1 METTERTTTRPND
14 GEVKERN
21 VVRELNLFVGGK
33 KRREEAKEEA
43 KEVIVVNNNNANDDV
58 GGDALS
64 LGVPS
69 SLSVLLP
76 TSDREVKERLRSLDE
91 PICLFGEG
99 KAERRERLKKIL
111 SSSTTTAAAAA
122 AGGGGGGG
130 GERRINLAGHGEEG
144 DDEDEDGSNGGEA
157 NGNQQRRKKRK
168 ETFYTEGSALL
179 TRARMRTVKFSLQCA
194 KERVLTDSSNNDG
207 GLIDARSEE
216 EGKEKKKE
224 NEKER
229 RVALFLNR
237 RRKECADL
245 KKSRLA
251 PVSSVVGDSR
261 PLSAVASILFE
272 RHDRSHRGLMLASS
286 IKNESNSVEEDF
298 RTESLGVILSGSWTG
313 AVKVWNV
320 RNSVSREKE
329 EEKEERREGMMR
341 DRSNEEN
348 IGCILAHTIK
358 ASEERI
364 TGLAFSPLIM
374 ATIEN
379 EDLPAFA
386 SASMDGTC
394 NLFSFSG
401 RKRASLVGHVGR
413 LAKVKYHPSG
423 TSIATAGYDKTIRLW
438 DANTSQEI
446 FCQEAHS
453 RPSYDCTFNDDGSL
467 LFSTGLDAYA
477 RMWDLRSGRCLWTM
491 KGHSKGVTSISVDV
505 TNSLCVTGGEDN
517 LVKVW
522 DLRKQVNAY
531 TIPAHSGLVSSVS
544 FEPRRGCWFSSSSF
558 DGTVKLWSALD
569 FSLLSRLEGHEG
581 KVMDCSLGRVA
592 SGGGGGGENRKSSSN
607 SSSSSSDDG
616 GERSGFGGF
625 IASAGYDRTLKI
637 WK

>member
-1 METTERTTTRPND
+1 MEGEGTFCENKND
-14 GEVKERN
+14 
-21 VVRELNLFVGGK
+21 VVRELNLFVG
-33 KRREEAKEEA
+33 KRRGEDEDEDKTI
-43 KEVIVVNNNNANDDV
+43 KNRLRIDDHRNASSSFTPPLPALDD
-58 GGDALS
+58 L
-64 LGVPS
+64 LLP
-69 SLSVLLP
+69 LP

-99 KAERRERLKKIL
+99 KAERRERLKRTL
-111 SSSTTTAAAAA
+111 SAFVSSTTRTKTTKAIGEGREVDEVDDTTGLNGETAA
-122 AGGGGGGG
+122 
-130 GERRINLAGHGEEG
+130 N
-144 DDEDEDGSNGGEA
+144 
-157 NGNQQRRKKRK
+157 NQGRKKRK
-168 ETFYTEGSALL
+168 ETFYTQGSALL
-179 TRARMRTVKFSLQCA
+179 TRARMRAAKFSLQRA
-194 KERVLTDSSNNDG
+194 RERVLTDSNKDNGDV
-207 GLIDARSEE
+207 DT
-216 EGKEKKKE
+216 GKE
-224 NEKER
+224 EKET
-229 RVALFLNR
+229 RVTFLNQ

-245 KKSRLA
+245 KRLRFA
-251 PVSSVVGDSR
+251 PVSSVIGDSR
-261 PLSAVASILFE
+261 PLSAVASLLFE
-272 RHDRSHRGLMLASS
+272 RGDKSHHGMMVASS
-286 IKNESNSVEEDF
+286 IKNESDGVEEDF
-298 RTESLGVILSGSWTG
+298 RSEALGIVLSGSWTG
-313 AVKVWNV
+313 AVKVWNIA
-320 RNSVSREKE
+320 RSGMNKEKRENE
-329 EEKEERREGMMR
+329 EEMMR
-341 DRSNEEN
+341 DRSSDEN
-348 IGCILAHTIK
+348 INCIPALTIK

-364 TGLAFSPLIM
+364 TGLAFSPLIS
-374 ATIEN
+374 ATNDNE

-394 NLFSFSG
+394 TLFSLSG
-401 RKRASLVGHVGR
+401 KKIASLVGHVGR

-423 TSIATAGYDKTIRLW
+423 ASIATAGYDKTIRLW

-522 DLRKQVNAY
+522 DLRKQENAY

-569 FSLLSRLEGHEG
+569 FSLLARLEGHEG
-581 KVMDCSLGRVA
+581 KVMDCSLGRTAAVA
-592 SGGGGGGENRKSSSN
+592 AGGGGGGGRRRRRSRSSG
-607 SSSSSSDDG
+607 SSSSDND
-616 GERSGFGGF
+616 GERSNIGGF

>member
-1 METTERTTTRPND
+1 MATKTTRLNDIRD
-14 GEVKERN
+14 GEVQEEEERN

-33 KRREEAKEEA
+33 KNKREEEEEEERAKEEHD
-43 KEVIVVNNNNANDDV
+43 VNNNHASNV
-58 GGDALS
+58 GGNILS
-64 LGVPS
+64 FGVPS
-69 SLSVLLP
+69 SLSVLP

-111 SSSTTTAAAAA
+111 SSSLSAAAATA
-122 AGGGGGGG
+122 AV
-130 GERRINLAGHGEEG
+130 AGTGNDE
-144 DDEDEDGSNGGEA
+144 DEDEDGSNERETDGTF
-157 NGNQQRRKKRK
+157 NRQRGRKRK
-168 ETFYTEGSALL
+168 ETFYTEGSAIL
-179 TRARMRTVKFSLQCA
+179 TRARMHAAKFSLQRA
-194 KERVLTDSSNNDG
+194 RERVLTDINEDTG
-207 GLIDARSEE
+207 DIDKGKE
-216 EGKEKKKE
+216 EGE
-224 NEKER
+224 NSKGNE
-229 RVALFLNR
+229 ASDTFLNR
-237 RRKECADL
+237 RRKECAYL
-245 KKSRLA
+245 NKSRFA

-261 PLSAVASILFE
+261 PLSTVASLVLE
-272 RHDRSHRGLMLASS
+272 RYDESHHGLMLAST
-286 IKNESNSVEEDF
+286 IKNERDSTEEDF
-298 RTESLGVILSGSWTG
+298 NTESLGIVLSGSWTG

-320 RNSVSREKE
+320 CNSFTKESREKE
-329 EEKEERREGMMR
+329 KDIMLN
-341 DRSNEEN
+341 RSSEDN
-348 IGCILAHTIK
+348 ISCVLSHTVK
-358 ASEERI
+358 ASEERV

-374 ATIEN
+374 ASIGN
-379 EDLPAFA
+379 EDLPVFA

-394 NLFSFSG
+394 SLFSLSG

-423 TSIATAGYDKTIRLW
+423 ASIATAGYDKTIRLW

-453 RPSYDCTFNDDGSL
+453 RPSYNCTFNEDGSL

-522 DLRKQVNAY
+522 DLRKQENAY

-558 DGTVKLWSALD
+558 DGTVKLWSTLD
-569 FSLLSRLEGHEG
+569 FSLLARLEGHEG
-581 KVMDCSLGRVA
+581 KVMDCSLGSSAGRTGK
-592 SGGGGGGENRKSSSN
+592 SGKRFSSGKF
-607 SSSSSSDDG
+607 SSSSYSYGTSD
-616 GERSGFGGF
+616 FGGF
-625 IASAGYDRTLKI
+625 IASAGFDRTLKI

>member
-130 GERRINLAGHGEEG
+130 ERRINLAGHGEEG

-157 NGNQQRRKKRK
+157 DGNHQRRKKRK

-348 IGCILAHTIK
+348 ISCILAHTIK

-592 SGGGGGGENRKSSSN
+592 SGGGVGGGENRKTSSN